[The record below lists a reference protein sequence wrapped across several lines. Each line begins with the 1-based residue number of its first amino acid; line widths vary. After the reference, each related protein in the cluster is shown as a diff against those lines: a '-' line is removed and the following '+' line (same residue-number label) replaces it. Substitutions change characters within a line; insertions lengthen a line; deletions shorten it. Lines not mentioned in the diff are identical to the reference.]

1 VVYAGAPGE
10 LPKPVSEPIA
20 SQFRAFREA
29 AKAHR
34 RRKDLWFDVRDEAGE
49 VVWQSYS
56 SKPLPPAPPD
66 TPA

>member
-1 VVYAGAPGE
+1 M
-10 LPKPVSEPIA
+10 SDPIA

-34 RRKDLWFDVRDEAGE
+34 KRKDLCFDVRDETGE

-56 SKPLPPAPPD
+56 GKPLAVAAAEPPA
-66 TPA
+66 